1 MKEKKKK
8 EENTSSETPKKK
20 PGRERLSSMIE
31 SMQKRGSPVNAHKVA
46 TKYFDSFRKERNIPP
61 GAEASP
67 KEDST
72 TAVERPD
79 DSAVTTAVVTAES
92 RKPPEKKTARKAE
105 RKSAGQNETDEAL
118 SPSEAKIYRAM
129 LEFCREKEADSYR
142 FGLKTLK
149 ELTGLSDKT
158 VRKSIHSLE
167 EKLCIEVIEPSVGI
181 YGRKFHVLE
190 PTEALGLRVKA
201 GVEIDPTTKMVTR
214 GQSFNRSGS
223 TAVGSKVSSAK
234 NTALSTGIDTPV
246 NSAVSTAVGSTKRKI
261 TATEKKVEA
270 IYRKYTG
277 NSWGAGEK
285 EFYQSIDELD
295 TGVIETAVILSTLK
309 GEGGI
314 KSLSDVEDV
323 LHEIGGSVPDGY
335 LTELRKVW
343 EKVKS
348 EK

>member
-1 MKEKKKK
+1 MTEKKKK

-61 GAEASP
+61 GADAPP
-67 KEDST
+67 KEDSP
-72 TAVERPD
+72 TAVESPD
-79 DSAVTTAVVTAES
+79 DSAVTTAVDTTKSKRA
-92 RKPPEKKTARKAE
+92 PEKRTTKKAE
-105 RKSAGQNETDEAL
+105 RKSAGQNEMDETL

-181 YGRKFHVLE
+181 YGRKFRVLE
-190 PTEALGLRVKA
+190 PTEALGLRAEA
-201 GVEIDPTTKMVTR
+201 GVEIDPTTKMVTE
-214 GQSFNRSGS
+214 GPSFNRSVS
-223 TAVGSKVSSAK
+223 TAVGSKVGSTK
-234 NTALSTGIDTPV
+234 NNAVPIKVDTPV
-246 NSAVSTAVGSTKRKI
+246 SNAVSTAVRSTGRKMA
-261 TATEKKVEA
+261 ATENKVEGV
-270 IYRKYTG
+270 YRKYTG
-277 NSWGAGEK
+277 NSWGAGDRK
-285 EFYQSIDELD
+285 FYRSIATLD
-295 TGVIETAVILSTLK
+295 MVVIETAVILSTLK
-309 GEGGI
+309 GEGGM
-314 KSLSDVEDV
+314 KSLSDAKDV
-323 LHEIGGSVPDGY
+323 LLELGDSVPEGY

-343 EKVKS
+343 EKVN
-348 EK
+348 EN